1 MNNIPKGPLTS
12 KDADAV
18 MDKLRKDY
26 QLWRIE
32 NTGQKQTFFIIY
44 KKFLDDNH
52 LRNLSGNSVKLYLYL
67 GFHSNNKTGESWHS
81 IEAISN
87 YFNCDER
94 TIKRW
99 FKELEDH
106 NLIKRIQKGYKRVA
120 NTFLIP
126 Y

>member
-1 MNNIPKGPLTS
+1 MNKIPKGPRTS
-12 KDADAV
+12 KEV
-18 MDKLRKDY
+18 EETMDQLRKDY

-32 NTGQKQTFFIIY
+32 NTGTKQSFFILY
-44 KKFLDDNH
+44 KTFLDNNH
-52 LRNLSGNSVKLYLYL
+52 LKNLSGNSIKLYLYL

-81 IEAISN
+81 IETISE
-87 YFNCDER
+87 YFGCDER

-99 FKELEDH
+99 FKELEDN
-106 NLIKRIQKGYKRVA
+106 NLIQRIQKGYKRVA